1 MVNLCLLLIFYAGI
15 RFFKKLCFFVGT
27 VRVFVFE
34 FTQML
39 LSLLLGYFIGAVP
52 FGVLI
57 SKAKGI
63 CILEQGSGNPG
74 ATNVVRVLGK
84 WGYAVFVLDFIKG
97 ILAVI
102 VGRNYGCP
110 YWGLLGAMLGHCF
123 SFWIHFRG
131 GKGVATLMGGL
142 FIIMPYSLLSGCL
155 VWWVVFKLLRYVSVA
170 SICFSL
176 SLLPLHC
183 LYYGLDASRKHA
195 LPLLFL
201 SVFIIFCH
209 RSNLIRLWQG
219 KENRFK

>member
-1 MVNLCLLLIFYAGI
+1 MLLL
-15 RFFKKLCFFVGT
+15 
-27 VRVFVFE
+27 
-34 FTQML
+34 L
-39 LSLLLGYFIGAVP
+39 LSGYFIGAIP

-63 CILEQGSGNPG
+63 CIFEQGSGNPG

-84 WGYAVFVLDFIKG
+84 PWGYAVFVLDFVKG
-97 ILAVI
+97 VLAVMI
-102 VGRNYGCP
+102 GQHYGHP
-110 YWGLLGAMLGHCF
+110 YLGLLGAMIGHCF
-123 SFWIHFRG
+123 SCWIRFRG

-142 FIIMPYSLLSGCL
+142 LIIMPFPLLSGCL
-155 VWWVVFKLLRYVSVA
+155 VWWIVFKLLRYVSVA

-176 SLLPLHC
+176 SLFPFYC
-183 LYYGLDASRKHA
+183 LYYGINASRKHA

-201 SVFIIFCH
+201 SIFIMLCH